1 MAKTKKTEKQQ
12 NEKQVEAK
20 VPAKRRVIG
29 YIVYVTCLA
38 GLSLVFMLQMGFIG
52 ATDTSTANPQPLTY
66 QETTTDTENINN
78 GLSENTNSGLEQNSI
93 QPDNNA
99 NNNDINYNAN
109 SVINNDIENNNET
122 IEEKPDND
130 IVEAVNKSIRWLID
144 KSVNTDD
151 DIVDEING
159 NYDFNYDE
167 KDLTDAFISDVLQIR
182 RSGRLIYIEID
193 L

>member
-52 ATDTSTANPQPLTY
+52 ATDTSTSNPQPLTY

-130 IVEAVNKSIRWLID
+130 IVEENEENNQNIEEKDDVNKNNENLSNSKSNGLSENIVQKDFID
-144 KSVNTDD
+144 NPEKALNE
-151 DIVDEING
+151 DINKTKNE
-159 NYDFNYDE
+159 NYT
-167 KDLTDAFISDVLQIR
+167 L
-182 RSGRLIYIEID
+182 
-193 L
+193 